1 MNDNRCQYNQIIRKN
16 TGLFIRKSRI
26 NKSLSGV
33 QLGQL
38 INLSQQQISRYES
51 GSNSLNIETLNTI
64 FKVLE
69 IDWRDFVHKVLDV
82 DISK

>member
-1 MNDNRCQYNQIIRKN
+1 M
-16 TGLFIRKSRI
+16 
-26 NKSLSGV
+26 
-33 QLGQL
+33 
-38 INLSQQQISRYES
+38 SQQQISRYES